1 MGVFTTKKRIP
12 EVVFEIE
19 KDFEREI
26 FDNYKILFGRNT
38 VLLDAKKK
46 IKGRELGGTIPD
58 GFLFDL
64 SDEKEPKFYLI
75 EVELA
80 KHSFYNHIFPQ
91 ITKFFAFFKNHEQ
104 RLELTTKLYE
114 IINSD
119 KKIRDDF
126 KKLIG
131 KKEIFKFV
139 KDVVENSQN
148 ILIVIDGEKPEL
160 LEIGEVYTD
169 TWGKMVKCIT
179 MRKYSDGNETIFQLE
194 PELEILDI
202 IGDEKVVRETQGY
215 DEEHHTDNINQE
227 IFLIYTELKNQILA
241 INPNLIFNPTKYYIS
256 IKGRINF
263 AFIKIRKKSIRLVV
277 MRPEDEIR
285 KHISKYEVKSN
296 LPSVKRFWNGEC
308 AEIFIENS
316 SGLDE
321 LVNVL
326 KPLIVEN

>member
-1 MGVFTTKKRIP
+1 
-12 EVVFEIE
+12 
-19 KDFEREI
+19 
-26 FDNYKILFGRNT
+26 
-38 VLLDAKKK
+38 
-46 IKGRELGGTIPD
+46 
-58 GFLFDL
+58 
-64 SDEKEPKFYLI
+64 
-75 EVELA
+75 
-80 KHSFYNHIFPQ
+80 
-91 ITKFFAFFKNHEQ
+91 
-104 RLELTTKLYE
+104 
-114 IINSD
+114 
-119 KKIRDDF
+119 
-126 KKLIG
+126 
-131 KKEIFKFV
+131 
-139 KDVVENSQN
+139 
-148 ILIVIDGEKPEL
+148 
-160 LEIGEVYTD
+160 
-169 TWGKMVKCIT
+169 
-179 MRKYSDGNETIFQLE
+179 MRKYSEGKETIFQLE

-256 IKGRINF
+256 IKGRINY

>member
-75 EVELA
+75 EVELT
-80 KHSFYNHIFPQ
+80 KHSFYNHIIPQ
-91 ITKFFAFFKNHEQ
+91 ITKFFAFYNNQEQ
-104 RLELTTKLYE
+104 IIELTKKLDE

-119 KKIRDDF
+119 DEIKSDF

-131 KKEIFKFV
+131 DQEIFRFLS
-139 KDVVENSQN
+139 DLIENNQN
-148 ILIVIDGEKPEL
+148 ILIVIDGDKPEISEL
-160 LEIGEVYTD
+160 SEVYYD

-202 IGDEKVVRETQGY
+202 IGDEKVVGEKKGY

-285 KHISKYEVKSN
+285 KNISKYEVKTFV
-296 LPSVKRFWNGEC
+296 PGVKRFWGGEC